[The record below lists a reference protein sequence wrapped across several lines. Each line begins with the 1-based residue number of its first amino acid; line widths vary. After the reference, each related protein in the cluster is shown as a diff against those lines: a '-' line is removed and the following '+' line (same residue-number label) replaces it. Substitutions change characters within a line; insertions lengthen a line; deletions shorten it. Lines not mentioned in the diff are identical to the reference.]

1 MVGSYKGDTSRIIG
15 ATGTIDW
22 PAPSTLHV
30 AVQYCR
36 VPSLRRLSWTTFSLP
51 AQFAFVAILSMLV
64 APAALA
70 DKKTVCTITVN
81 SPDERD
87 IFKKYLPKGDFDF
100 VELVEHGRPDWLASA
115 CRAGVKCDLLL
126 ISGHFDGGTE
136 FYSDRLDAR
145 EFLPVDEME
154 RVACSDS
161 CPGLFSQ
168 LKEVYLFGCNTL
180 NADAMRSASAE
191 IGRSLMRAGHSPAD
205 ADSVSRML
213 GERHGESNRDRMRH
227 VFKDVPV
234 IYGFSSKAPLGK
246 TAGPML
252 ERYFQSGAGADVG
265 SGKPSAKLLG
275 LFAPSSMTTAAGLS
289 DADPRAGFRRD
300 VCQFADDRLAPA
312 KKVEFVHDLMR
323 RDMAEVRLFLD
334 HIEKYSAALGPT
346 ERALP
351 AVAAALDGIGRDAT
365 ARDRYLEFARDADV
379 PAVRARMVALARS
392 FGWLSPAEQ
401 RAEVVRMFGEQIA
414 RSAVTAAEVNLAC
427 ELNQDR
433 RFDGE
438 LHLLQ
443 PTPAQTANVT
453 NAALFACLGS
463 ADGHARVLRAL
474 ISPDDDNVQ
483 MAQIYLRH
491 RPLADAN
498 EMRIVA
504 TGITRMNGS
513 EAQVRA
519 LNTLAGQPLKDRES
533 LQELARLFP
542 VAKTVDVQRAIAGV
556 LIRSDYQSLSR
567 PELALALRKTRLKSP
582 DGEDMIDALIRRLQI
597 P

>member
-1 MVGSYKGDTSRIIG
+1 MTMAVG
-15 ATGTIDW
+15 
-22 PAPSTLHV
+22 
-30 AVQYCR
+30 
-36 VPSLRRLSWTTFSLP
+36 
-51 AQFAFVAILSMLV
+51 
-64 APAALA
+64 
-70 DKKTVCTITVN
+70 
-81 SPDERD
+81 
-87 IFKKYLPKGDFDF
+87 
-100 VELVEHGRPDWLASA
+100 
-115 CRAGVKCDLLL
+115 
-126 ISGHFDGGTE
+126 
-136 FYSDRLDAR
+136 
-145 EFLPVDEME
+145 
-154 RVACSDS
+154 
-161 CPGLFSQ
+161 
-168 LKEVYLFGCNTL
+168 L
-180 NADAMRSASAE
+180 N
-191 IGRSLMRAGHSPAD
+191 
-205 ADSVSRML
+205 
-213 GERHGESNRDRMRH
+213 
-227 VFKDVPV
+227 
-234 IYGFSSKAPLGK
+234 
-246 TAGPML
+246 
-252 ERYFQSGAGADVG
+252 
-265 SGKPSAKLLG
+265 
-275 LFAPSSMTTAAGLS
+275 

-300 VCQFADDRLAPA
+300 VCQFSDDRLSPA
-312 KKVEFVHDLMR
+312 NKVDFVHDLMR

-334 HIEKYSAALGPT
+334 HIERYSATLGAK

-351 AVAAALDGIGRDAT
+351 AVAAALEDIGRDAT
-365 ARDRYLEFARDADV
+365 ARNRYLEFARDADD

-392 FGWLSPAEQ
+392 LGWLSPAEQ

-491 RPLADAN
+491 RPLADVN

-513 EAQVRA
+513 DAQVRA
-519 LNTLAGQPLKDRES
+519 LNTLAGQPLTDRES

-542 VAKTVDVQRAIAGV
+542 RAKTVDVQRAIAGV
-556 LIRSDYQSLSR
+556 LIRSDYQSLPR
-567 PELALALRKTRLKSP
+567 PELALALRKPRLKSP
-582 DGEDMIDALIRRLQI
+582 DGADMIDALIRRLQI